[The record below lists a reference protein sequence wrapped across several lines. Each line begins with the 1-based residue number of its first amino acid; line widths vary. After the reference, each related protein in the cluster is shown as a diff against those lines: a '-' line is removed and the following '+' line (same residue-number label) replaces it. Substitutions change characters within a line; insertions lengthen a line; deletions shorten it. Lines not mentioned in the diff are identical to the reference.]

1 MDAKDI
7 DIDNFDFEKSH
18 NYAIINGVM
27 MDRNLCGYRIQG
39 LTAYAIARNGKRWGH
54 SICAICGVAYSNQ
67 NIKMASNH
75 NRSQRHRD
83 AAKGKFPIE
92 KQKRKV
98 Y

>member
-54 SICAICGVAYSNQ
+54 SVCTICGVAYSNQ

-75 NRSQRHRD
+75 NRSKRHKD
-83 AAKGKFPIE
+83 AAAGIFPIE
-92 KQKRKV
+92 KRKRKV